1 MASFSTLY
9 AFGDSLSD
17 AGNDSLAT
25 SLTGTIP
32 VSPPYYSQSYGPVSA
47 NTFSNGPTW
56 VMDLSVALG
65 LGTLSPSLAGGNDF
79 AYGGAETGPEPQS
92 AGGGVTGGAVLAA
105 TSLPSQLAQFEAGV
119 SSSQA
124 AGALFTLS
132 IGANDILDILAQPTL
147 TAAQQT
153 ADIAAAVGNEIG
165 FIQGLASYG
174 AKTLLVL
181 DVPDLGKTP
190 TVMDGAA
197 NGSNT
202 PSAAFDALAS
212 NLAAQYN
219 AALESQLPG
228 VAGISATVVDAYGLI
243 DSAVADPTAYGV
255 SNVTTPV
262 WSGNFEDASSGTL
275 SSTNV
280 LTQDQSLFFDSLHPT
295 ETGHQAI
302 AALAEQALAG
312 GANPGAEVSTVYE
325 AVLQR
330 APDAAG
336 LAFWSNALG
345 SGSVAPTG
353 LNDAI
358 ATSQEAQANVVPI
371 LDLYTILGRAPD
383 QAGLQFWVQQYEA
396 GTSLNAIAGD
406 FLASPEGQQIYG
418 SPVAASAASAT
429 AFVDKA
435 YQEVLGRLADAGG
448 SSWTALLHANVLT
461 PGAVLDDIALS
472 PEGLARDASA
482 ATNFLIAAANG
493 TANYGG
499 SLFPTG

>member
-1 MASFSTLY
+1 MASYSTIY

-25 SLTGTIP
+25 TLTGTIP
-32 VSPPYYSQSYGPVSA
+32 VSPPYYSQAYGPVSA

-65 LGTLSPSLAGGNDF
+65 LGTLSPSLTGGNDF

-92 AGGGVTGGAVLAA
+92 AGGAVLAA
-105 TSLPSQLAQFEAGV
+105 TSLPSQIVQFEAGV
-119 SSSQA
+119 SRSQA
-124 AGALFTLS
+124 SGALFTLA
-132 IGANDILDILAQPTL
+132 IGANDILDILGQPTL

-165 FIQGLASYG
+165 FVQRLASDG

-228 VAGISATVVDAYGLI
+228 IAGISATVVDAYGLI
-243 DSAVADPTAYGV
+243 DSAVANPAAYGV

-262 WSGNFEDASSGTL
+262 WSGNFQDAGSGTL
-275 SSTNV
+275 SSTNI
-280 LTQDQSLFFDSLHPT
+280 LTQDQLLFFDSLHPT
-295 ETGHQAI
+295 ETGHQGI

-312 GANPGAEVSTVYE
+312 GANPGAEVSKVYE

-330 APDAAG
+330 APDAGG
-336 LAFWSNALG
+336 LALFSNALSDG
-345 SGSVAPTG
+345 SLAPTG
-353 LNDAI
+353 FADAI
-358 ATSQEAQANVVPI
+358 ATSQEAQANVAPI
-371 LDLYTILGRAPD
+371 VDLYTILGRAPD
-383 QAGLQFWVQQYEA
+383 QAGLQLWVQQYEA
-396 GTSLNAIAGD
+396 GTPLSTIAGD
-406 FLASPEGQQIYG
+406 FLASPEGKQVYG
-418 SPVAASAASAT
+418 SPVAASAASDA
-429 AFVDKA
+429 AFVNTA
-435 YQEVLGRLADAGG
+435 YQEVLGRSADAGG
-448 SSWTALLHANVLT
+448 FALWTGALQANALT
-461 PGAVLDDIALS
+461 PGAVLADIALS
-472 PEGLARDASA
+472 PEGQARDASA